1 MKNKIN
7 LETERMKG
15 FGPYL
20 VDDLKVNYLFGLN
33 DLCEKYVKKNFIVL
47 ELGSNDGISSSLFS
61 YFAEKVVSVDIVK
74 TNSMSNILSEN
85 SNIVFYNMSFKNF
98 LEIDGNNMYDLIYI
112 DGDHDF
118 ESVSGDIELFKN
130 KVKIGGFLCGHDLN
144 LKTPGVKLAVE
155 KHFPNKEIFL
165 FSDSSW
171 LVKIQ

>member
-1 MKNKIN
+1 
-7 LETERMKG
+7 
-15 FGPYL
+15 
-20 VDDLKVNYLFGLN
+20 LFGLN

-61 YFAEKVVSVDIVK
+61 FFAEKVVSVDIVK

-118 ESVSGDIELFKN
+118 ESVSKKWWISLWSRFK
-130 KVKIGGFLCGHDLN
+130 
-144 LKTPGVKLAVE
+144 LKNTRC
-155 KHFPNKEIFL
+155 
-165 FSDSSW
+165 
-171 LVKIQ
+171 